1 MRYTRDHVPIL
12 KVIEAAG
19 VDMYTPLHRALSS
32 TGGSFLGMSS
42 EEETKWMERRRK
54 ILKKLRGKK
63 MSRRGGT
70 QWIDVESATSSK
82 RSSQASD
89 ASGSVGN
96 QPASLCSWDPST
108 EQAINVGLMGDEDA
122 IIEEEEEEEEEAVE
136 AELKPEQEPR
146 SDEELLEARSEL
158 APSEVLSDTDSVYS
172 PRPDEELLDTRS
184 ELAPSEIL
192 SDTKSEYT
200 YSSEANSELESSTT
214 DVDGTVDGH
223 STMEVSFDPIDALLN
238 KIAAENR
245 SISDRSS
252 ISSFGSG
259 QDMVVDYHGV
269 FFGGDDHMGLA
280 STASISESSL
290 GIELD
295 GSN

>member
-1 MRYTRDHVPIL
+1 
-12 KVIEAAG
+12 
-19 VDMYTPLHRALSS
+19 
-32 TGGSFLGMSS
+32 
-42 EEETKWMERRRK
+42 
-54 ILKKLRGKK
+54 
-63 MSRRGGT
+63 
-70 QWIDVESATSSK
+70 
-82 RSSQASD
+82 
-89 ASGSVGN
+89 
-96 QPASLCSWDPST
+96 
-108 EQAINVGLMGDEDA
+108 
-122 IIEEEEEEEEEAVE
+122 
-136 AELKPEQEPR
+136 
-146 SDEELLEARSEL
+146 
-158 APSEVLSDTDSVYS
+158 
-172 PRPDEELLDTRS
+172 
-184 ELAPSEIL
+184 LAPSEIL

-269 FFGGDDHMGLA
+269 FFGADDHMVLA

-290 GIELD
+290 GIELEDDD